1 MDDLILTTVI
11 PLPMVLFQILF
22 LLVAIIVEAMVLRQN
37 LRWPRRISLERAAT
51 INLLAVAVG
60 WMLFFVIEPVL
71 PPGLQEQVISFIFF
85 DRFFANE
92 WSGSLAI
99 WLVGTGIV
107 AFFLTFFIKLEGL
120 TLLLRLLKPADFQT
134 RAQLLAEESS
144 HKGATGRSRSR
155 KFRQSQFNLQYQ
167 QERDR
172 TNAVLRANAASF
184 TVILI
189 LLLLRIGLQEI

>member
-1 MDDLILTTVI
+1 
-11 PLPMVLFQILF
+11 MVLFQTLF

-60 WMLFFVIEPVL
+60 WILFFLIEPLL
-71 PPGLQEQVISFIFF
+71 PLALQEQVISLIFF

-99 WLVGTGIV
+99 LLVGMGIF

-134 RAQLLAEESS
+134 RAQILAEESS
-144 HKGATGRSRSR
+144 HKGVTGRSRSR
-155 KFRQSQFNLQYQ
+155 KFRQSQFSLQYQ

-189 LLLLRIGLQEI
+189 LLLLRIVLQEI

>member
-1 MDDLILTTVI
+1 MNDIALTTVI
-11 PLPMVLFQILF
+11 PLPMVLFQTLF

-37 LRWPRRISLERAAT
+37 LRWSRRISLERAAT
-51 INLLAVAVG
+51 INLLAATVG
-60 WMLFFVIEPVL
+60 WILFFFIEPIL

-92 WSGSLAI
+92 WSSSLAI
-99 WLVGTGIV
+99 LLVAVGIV

-120 TLLLRLLKPADFQT
+120 TLLLRLLRPPDFQT
-134 RAQLLAEESS
+134 RAQILAEESS
-144 HKGATGRSRSR
+144 HKSMTGRSRSR
-155 KFRQSQFNLQYQ
+155 KLRQSQFNLRYQ

-184 TVILI
+184 AVILI
-189 LLLLRIGLQEI
+189 LLLLRIVLQEI

>member
-1 MDDLILTTVI
+1 MNDIALTTVI
-11 PLPMVLFQILF
+11 PLPMVLFQTLF

-37 LRWPRRISLERAAT
+37 LRWSRRISLERAAT
-51 INLLAVAVG
+51 MNLLAVTVG
-60 WMLFFVIEPVL
+60 WILFFFIEPIL

-92 WSGSLAI
+92 WSSSLAI
-99 WLVGTGIV
+99 LLVAVGIV

-120 TLLLRLLKPADFQT
+120 TLLLRLLKPPDFQT
-134 RAQLLAEESS
+134 RAQILAEESS
-144 HKGATGRSRSR
+144 HKSMTGRSRSR
-155 KFRQSQFNLQYQ
+155 KLRQSQFNLRYQ

-172 TNAVLRANAASF
+172 TNAVLQANAASF

-189 LLLLRIGLQEI
+189 LLLLRIVLQEI